1 MDLSIILEITRKH
14 TKEILTIFITP
25 VLIGVIA
32 SLIIDNQYTSSA
44 TISPKRSSV
53 QDSGSGVGVIAAFA
67 GIDDDKL
74 SPELKFATNY
84 FYSYQFLSGFLI
96 AHDLV
101 DDMLMFQK
109 YDKKS
114 DRSILKDGS
123 SAFEVENLF
132 TLENPRKGLLELKKA
147 TKEFQRMIKMVPSR
161 IDPSLAIIEVTHY
174 SPSLS
179 YFILTN
185 LLEALDRD
193 IAQLDIQSS
202 DSQISYINSI
212 IGEYSSIET
221 TRILASILDR
231 EFTKKILAN
240 SSDQYAFL
248 VLDPPVYPIEKS
260 QPRRSIIVLLS
271 FLLSIFIN
279 SAYLG
284 YLVLMNI
291 QEKKI

>member
-1 MDLSIILEITRKH
+1 MDLSIILEIARKH
-14 TKEILTIFITP
+14 TKEILAILIAP
-25 VLIGVIA
+25 VLFGVIA
-32 SLIIDNQYTSSA
+32 SLLLHNQFTSSA
-44 TISPKRSSV
+44 TISPKRSSS
-53 QDSGSGVGVIAAFA
+53 QDSSSGVGVIAAFA
-67 GIDDDKL
+67 GIEDEKL

-96 AHDLV
+96 ANDLV

-114 DRSILKDGS
+114 DKSILKNGS
-123 SAFEVENLF
+123 SAFEVKNLF
-132 TLENPRKGLLELKKA
+132 SSENPRQGLLELKKA
-147 TKEFQRMIKMVPSR
+147 TREFQKIIKMVPSR
-161 IDPSLAIIEVTHY
+161 ADPSLAIIEVTHY

-179 YFILTN
+179 YFILTS
-185 LLEALDRD
+185 LLKKLDRD

-221 TRILASILDR
+221 TRILATILDR

-271 FLLSIFIN
+271 LLLGIFIN
-279 SAYLG
+279 SVYIS
-284 YLVLMNI
+284 YLVFMSLR
-291 QEKKI
+291 EKKT

>member
-1 MDLSIILEITRKH
+1 MDLSIILEIARKH
-14 TKEILTIFITP
+14 TKEILIIFIAP
-25 VLIGVIA
+25 VLIGVIV

-44 TISPKRSSV
+44 TVSPKRSSA

-67 GIDDDKL
+67 GIEDEKL

-96 AHDLV
+96 THDLV
-101 DDMLMFQK
+101 DDMLMFKK

-123 SAFEVENLF
+123 SAFEVKNLF
-132 TLENPRKGLLELKKA
+132 TPENPRKGLLELKKA

-161 IDPSLAIIEVTHY
+161 SDPSLAIIEVTHY

-185 LLEALDRD
+185 LLETLDRD

-221 TRILASILDR
+221 TRILATILDR

-271 FLLSIFIN
+271 VLLSIFIN

>member
-1 MDLSIILEITRKH
+1 MDLSIILEIARKH

-44 TISPKRSSV
+44 TISPKRSSA

-67 GIDDDKL
+67 GIEDEKL

-96 AHDLV
+96 THDLV
-101 DDMLMFQK
+101 DDMLMFKK

-132 TLENPRKGLLELKKA
+132 APENPRKGLLELKKA

-161 IDPSLAIIEVTHY
+161 SDPSLAIIEVTHY

-185 LLEALDRD
+185 LLETLDRD

-221 TRILASILDR
+221 TRILATILDR

-248 VLDPPVYPIEKS
+248 VLDPPVYPTEKS
-260 QPRRSIIVLLS
+260 EPRRSIIVLLS
-271 FLLSIFIN
+271 LLLSIFIN

>member
-1 MDLSIILEITRKH
+1 
-14 TKEILTIFITP
+14 
-25 VLIGVIA
+25 
-32 SLIIDNQYTSSA
+32 
-44 TISPKRSSV
+44 
-53 QDSGSGVGVIAAFA
+53 
-67 GIDDDKL
+67 
-74 SPELKFATNY
+74 
-84 FYSYQFLSGFLI
+84 
-96 AHDLV
+96 
-101 DDMLMFQK
+101 
-109 YDKKS
+109 
-114 DRSILKDGS
+114 
-123 SAFEVENLF
+123 
-132 TLENPRKGLLELKKA
+132 
-147 TKEFQRMIKMVPSR
+147 MIKMVPSR
-161 IDPSLAIIEVTHY
+161 SDPSLAIIEVTHY

-185 LLEALDRD
+185 LLETLDRD

-221 TRILASILDR
+221 TRILATILDR

-248 VLDPPVYPIEKS
+248 VLDPPVYPTEKS
-260 QPRRSIIVLLS
+260 EPRRSIIVLLS
-271 FLLSIFIN
+271 LLLSIFIN

>member
-1 MDLSIILEITRKH
+1 MDLSIILEIARKH

-32 SLIIDNQYTSSA
+32 SLMIDNQYTSSA
-44 TISPKRSSV
+44 TVSPKRSSA

-67 GIDDDKL
+67 GIEDEKL

-96 AHDLV
+96 THDLV
-101 DDMLMFQK
+101 DDMLMFKK

-132 TLENPRKGLLELKKA
+132 APENPRKGLLELKKA

-161 IDPSLAIIEVTHY
+161 SDPSLAIIEVTHY

-185 LLEALDRD
+185 LLETLDRD

-221 TRILASILDR
+221 TRILATILDR

-248 VLDPPVYPIEKS
+248 VLDPPVYPTEKS
-260 QPRRSIIVLLS
+260 EPRRSIIVLLS
-271 FLLSIFIN
+271 LLLSIFIN